1 MTLRNLFGRAEHL
14 QVISMTAFPH
24 WGQTIRVE
32 FSKPHYT
39 NIERKYIV
47 YNNVFILIYLLDLM
61 QVLLQLVIKNHL
73 VVFNNI

>member
-14 QVISMTAFPH
+14 QVMSMTAFPH

-39 NIERKYIV
+39 NIERKYI
-47 YNNVFILIYLLDLM
+47 
-61 QVLLQLVIKNHL
+61 
-73 VVFNNI
+73 